1 MKKKALFKDFL
12 MEVKLSRNRFL
23 SIVLIV
29 ALGVAF
35 FSGLRAAEPDMK
47 ISADNYYD
55 ETNLSDIRILS
66 TLGLTDDDVS
76 YISSVNGIKEV
87 EPSYSLDALM
97 ETEDA
102 ELVVKLI
109 STTDT
114 INQVNLLEGRM
125 PRVSGE
131 CVIDSH
137 LLNYGTYNIGDTITF
152 ISGNDESLEE
162 SLVTTEYTIVGICN
176 SSYYL
181 SYSRGNSS
189 IGSGKISGYVALFK
203 EDFSIDAYTEIYAT
217 VDGVKELNSYEDNYE
232 DKVAKVVDEIEK
244 NSGTRISERYG
255 EVTLE
260 PTNEISE
267 GEAELAEK
275 EQEAIDKLADAKKKI
290 EDGKSEIADGEKA
303 LLEAK
308 EKISEGF
315 SQLEVEDTKIQDGKD
330 KIETGKI
337 EIKKGKKE
345 LSEAK
350 VTIKTKKDELNV
362 NSQKL
367 KEALNEWQTGY
378 DSWYQG
384 SVELEAGL
392 NKVNQTILEL
402 GEKKKELEPAKDIY
416 VDEWQ
421 AIESNLAEL
430 YVKQNELLLKQEEL
444 KVVKATLDS
453 GKATLDEQSTLLEEG
468 IKLIKENE
476 VKLAENE
483 KILIAREQEL
493 LSKEKELS
501 SGYHILQSEK
511 EKLVLAEKEL
521 AQKESELKEAKETI
535 SESEETYLT
544 NEKEVK
550 EEIEKAK
557 LELLDAKSELAKL
570 EIPTWYVLDRGSIQ
584 TFVEYGQDSMRI
596 GNIGKVFPVI
606 FFLVAALVS
615 LTTMTRM
622 IEEQRI
628 QIGTL
633 KSLGY
638 SKRAIASKYIFYA
651 LFASLIGSVI
661 GVLVGQQILPKV
673 IITAYKISY
682 QSLPKALAPYNGYYA
697 ILSTLIAV
705 GCITATAILSC
716 YKELRLV
723 PANLMRPPSPKL
735 GKRVFLERIPFLWKR
750 LNFTSK
756 STIRNLL
763 RYKKRFFM
771 TVFGIG
777 GCMALLLVGF
787 GVKDSI
793 SAMADIQ
800 YVELWHQNAVISI
813 NQKASISEKEELIEY
828 IKQDTDIASYMQMKE
843 LTLDTT
849 KDKVT
854 KSATLIIPEDVNTMS
869 TFISLRERLN
879 SKKLQLMD
887 DGVIISEKLAS
898 LLDVKKGDTIL
909 IKISDFSSKEVKV
922 QGITENYM
930 LHYIFMSPTTYNNLY
945 MEQPQY
951 NTIYIKNNIKDIDLE
966 KEQAREILQL
976 EAATNVTLA
985 VDSQV
990 QILDMLESLNI
1001 VVYVLIIA
1009 AGLLAF
1015 VVLYNLNNININE
1028 RKRELATL
1036 KVLGF
1041 SDMEVATYV
1050 YRENTILTIIGCV
1063 VGVLL
1068 GIILHRFVIIT
1079 AEVEAMMFG
1088 RNIEMLSFVLSILL
1102 TFSFSAII
1110 NFVMFYQLRKI
1121 NMVESLKSVE

>member
-47 ISADNYYD
+47 ITADNYYD

-66 TLGLTDDDVS
+66 TLGLTDEDVT
-76 YISSVNGIKEV
+76 YIASVDGIKEV

-97 ETEDA
+97 ETEDT

-109 STTDT
+109 SATNT
-114 INQVNLLEGRM
+114 INKVNILEGRM
-125 PRVSGE
+125 PRESGE

-137 LLNYGTYNIGDTITF
+137 LLSYGTYKIGDTITF
-152 ISGNDESLEE
+152 VSGNNESLDESLK
-162 SLVTTEYTIVGICN
+162 TTEYTIVGVCN

-203 EDFSIDAYTEIYAT
+203 DDFAIDAYTEIYAT
-217 VDGVKELNSYEDNYE
+217 VDGAKELNSYEDEYE

-244 NSGTRISERYG
+244 TSSTRKSERYY
-255 EVTLE
+255 EVTNE
-260 PTNEISE
+260 PAKDIHE
-267 GEAELAEK
+267 GETKLAEK
-275 EQEAIDKLADAKKKI
+275 EQEATDKLADAKKKI
-290 EDGKSEIADGEKA
+290 DEGKSEITDGEKA
-303 LLEAK
+303 LKEAK
-308 EKISEGF
+308 EKIKEGF
-315 SQLEVEDTKIQDGKD
+315 SKIEEENNKILDGKD
-330 KIETGKI
+330 KIEEGKKDI
-337 EIKKGKKE
+337 DKGKVE
-345 LSEAK
+345 LSEGK
-350 VTIKTKKDELNV
+350 VTIKTKKDELNA
-362 NSQKL
+362 NSLKL
-367 KEALNEWQTGY
+367 KEALAKWQTGY
-378 DSWYQG
+378 DAWNQG
-384 SVELEAGL
+384 KEELEAGL
-392 NKVNQTILEL
+392 DKVNQSITEL
-402 GEKKKELEPAKDIY
+402 EKKKEELEPFKDIY
-416 VDEWQ
+416 VGEWQ
-421 AIESNLAEL
+421 ALESNLSVL
-430 YVKQNELLLKQEEL
+430 YEKQKELLLKQEEL
-444 KVVKATLDS
+444 KVVKSELDS
-453 GKATLDEQSTLLEEG
+453 TKAILDEQSALLQEG
-468 IKLIKENE
+468 LKLIEEKEE
-476 VKLAENE
+476 ELAQSEE
-483 KILIAREQEL
+483 LLSSSEQEL
-493 LSKEKELS
+493 LRKEKELLE
-501 SGYHILQSEK
+501 GYNILQSEK
-511 EKLVLAEKEL
+511 DKLVLGEEEL
-521 AQKESELKEAKETI
+521 RQKEDDLREAKETI
-535 SESEETYLT
+535 IESEQTYLK

-557 LELLDAKSELAKL
+557 QELIDAKNELAKV
-570 EIPTWYVLDRGSIQ
+570 EQPTWYVLDRGSIQ
-584 TFVEYGQDSMRI
+584 TFVEYEQDSMRI

-628 QIGTL
+628 SIGTL

-638 SKRAIASKYIFYA
+638 SKKDIASKYIFYA
-651 LFASLIGSVI
+651 LFASLIGSVL
-661 GVLVGQQILPKV
+661 GVLVGQQILPRV
-673 IITAYKISY
+673 IITAYKILY
-682 QSLPKALAPYNGYYA
+682 NSLPKALTPYNGYYA
-697 ILSTLIAV
+697 ILSTIIAV

-735 GKRVFLERIPFLWKR
+735 GKRVFLERIPFLWKN

-793 SAMADIQ
+793 SAMSDIQ
-800 YVELWHQNAVISI
+800 YVELWHQNSIISI
-813 NQKASISEKEELIEY
+813 NQKASISKKEELIEY
-828 IKQDTDIASYMQMKE
+828 IKQDTDIADYMQMKE
-843 LTLDTT
+843 LTLDIS

-854 KSATLIIPEDVNTMS
+854 KSATLLVPEDVNTMS
-869 TFISLRERLN
+869 NFITLRGRL
-879 SKKLQLMD
+879 SKKKLQLMD
-887 DGVIISEKLAS
+887 DGVIVSEKLAS
-898 LLDVKKGDTIL
+898 LLDVKKGDTII
-909 IKISDFSSKEVKV
+909 IKNSDSSNKEVTV
-922 QGITENYM
+922 LGITENYM
-930 LHYIFMSPTTYNNLY
+930 LHYVFMSPTTYTNLY
-945 MEQPQY
+945 KEQPQY
-951 NTIYIKNNIKDIDLE
+951 NKIYVKNTIKDIDLE
-966 KEQAREILQL
+966 KEQAKEILLL
-976 EAATNVTLA
+976 EAANNVTSTS
-985 VDSQV
+985 DMQV

-1050 YRENTILTIIGCV
+1050 YRENTILTIIGCM
-1063 VGVLL
+1063 VGVIL

-1079 AEVEAMMFG
+1079 AEIDAMMFG
-1088 RNIEMLSFVLSILL
+1088 RNIELSSFVISILL